1 MTKVK
6 PKSTAKSP
14 KSATENMDSKPRII
28 RFTITD
34 VDATD
39 SDSDSEIECS
49 HHSLSEEANAPKK
62 KRARLNNHVE
72 TIDVP
77 LPIYSS
83 PSIKLQ
89 ERNNGK
95 FRGVR
100 QRPWGKWAAEIRGD
114 KKRLWLGTFDT
125 AEDAAAAY
133 DEAARRLKGPN
144 AVTNFGNGIKLPKI

>member
-1 MTKVK
+1 MNNCLCCLLFWSPICLLSHQNYQQFSNLLLDEGAVGNHDL
-6 PKSTAKSP
+6 TARTSG
-14 KSATENMDSKPRII
+14 
-28 RFTITD
+28 
-34 VDATD
+34 
-39 SDSDSEIECS
+39 
-49 HHSLSEEANAPKK
+49 KK
-62 KRARLNNHVE
+62 FCLLK
-72 TIDVP
+72 
-77 LPIYSS
+77 
-83 PSIKLQ
+83 

>member
-1 MTKVK
+1 
-6 PKSTAKSP
+6 
-14 KSATENMDSKPRII
+14 MDSKPVII

-39 SDSDSEIECS
+39 SESDSNSEIECP
-49 HHSLSEEANAPKK
+49 HHSSSEEVDAPKK

-72 TIDVP
+72 TINVR
-77 LPIYSS
+77 LPIHPS
-83 PSIKLQ
+83 PSNKLQ
-89 ERNNGK
+89 ERKSGK

-125 AEDAAAAY
+125 AEDAATAY
-133 DEAARRLKGPN
+133 DEAARRLKGPK
-144 AVTNFGNGIKLPKI
+144 AVTNFSR